1 VLLEVLANPVPDK
14 YEIKYL
20 KLHMFKH
27 LRVKTR
33 SEKLNPN
40 LGEISIPQLIG
51 DASLPVTIK
60 ALNSLPENAKLR
72 LYRVLIPLQVLAEF
86 DINPRTWKNP
96 YKLPQVRL
104 DAEQGSDK
112 VKITAWYGEDP
123 RNEFFYLELA
133 DNQYNGIDLNFL
145 IANNPTCEK
154 FRTDYDDG
162 GSETL
167 FGTVRRNLIEEER
180 AMRAGLAPGQIREG
194 LRSSQIVFTHIE
206 TFLTMMAHHA
216 FSLEPLSY
224 VSAWIFEKRGFA
236 YSKGHQL
243 MDVIHKE
250 FQPGGELHKALDGS
264 TPFRQVEQWKTV
276 RGRAWAI
283 HDGILQVIDRKWDDL
298 KMIKQVGRHAGVN
311 TFPDAEY

>member
-1 VLLEVLANPVPDK
+1 
-14 YEIKYL
+14 
-20 KLHMFKH
+20 
-27 LRVKTR
+27 
-33 SEKLNPN
+33 
-40 LGEISIPQLIG
+40 
-51 DASLPVTIK
+51 LPVTIR

-72 LYRVLIPLQVLAEF
+72 LYRALIPVQVLAEF

-96 YKLPQVRL
+96 DKQQQVKL
-104 DAEQGSDK
+104 DAGQGSDK
-112 VKITAWYGEDP
+112 VKIHAWYGDNP
-123 RNEFFYLELA
+123 QNEFFYLELA

-145 IANNPTCEK
+145 IANNPTSENY
-154 FRTDYDDG
+154 RTDYDDEG
-162 GSETL
+162 IETL
-167 FGTVRRNLIEEER
+167 FGSVRRNLAEEEK
-180 AMRAGLAPGQIREG
+180 AMQAGLAPGQIREG

-216 FSLEPLSY
+216 FFLEPLTY

-243 MDVIHKE
+243 MDTIHKE

-264 TPFRQVEQWKTV
+264 TPFRQPDQWRTV

-283 HDGILQVIDRKWDDL
+283 HDGILQVLDRKWDDL

>member
-1 VLLEVLANPVPDK
+1 
-14 YEIKYL
+14 
-20 KLHMFKH
+20 MFKR
-27 LRVKTR
+27 LRVKTEPR
-33 SEKLNPN
+33 KIEPDP
-40 LGEISIPQLIG
+40 GEVSVSQLIG

-60 ALNSLPENAKLR
+60 ALNSLPENPKLR
-72 LYRVLIPLQVLAEF
+72 LYRTLIPIQVLAEF
-86 DINPRTWKNP
+86 DINLRTWRNP
-96 YKLPQVRL
+96 DKLQQVKL

-112 VKITAWYGEDP
+112 VKISAWYGDDP
-123 RNEFFYLELA
+123 GNEFFYLDLA

-145 IANNPTCEK
+145 IVSNPTSPK
-154 FRTDYDDG
+154 YRTDYDEQG
-162 GSETL
+162 METL
-167 FGTVRRNLIEEER
+167 FGTVRRNLPEEEK
-180 AMRAGLAPGQIREG
+180 AMGAGLAPGQVREG
-194 LRSSQIVFTHIE
+194 LRCSNIVFQHIE

-216 FSLEPLSY
+216 FFLEPLTY

-243 MDVIHKE
+243 MDIIHRE

-264 TPFRQVEQWKTV
+264 TPFRQPDQWRTV

>member
-1 VLLEVLANPVPDK
+1 
-14 YEIKYL
+14 
-20 KLHMFKH
+20 MFKR
-27 LRVKTR
+27 LR
-33 SEKLNPN
+33 LNPEPKKI
-40 LGEISIPQLIG
+40 GADPGSISVAQLIG

-60 ALNSLPENAKLR
+60 ALNSLPQNAKLR
-72 LYRVLIPLQVLAEF
+72 LYRALIPVQALAEF

-96 YKLPQVRL
+96 DKIQQVKL

-112 VKITAWYGEDP
+112 VKITAWHGDDP
-123 RNEFFYLELA
+123 QNEFFYLELA
-133 DNQYNGIDLNFL
+133 DNAYNGIDLNFL
-145 IANNPTCEK
+145 IVNNPLSPK
-154 FRTDYDDG
+154 FQTDYDAEG
-162 GSETL
+162 KETL
-167 FGTVRRNLIEEER
+167 FGTVRRNLAEEEK

-216 FSLEPLSY
+216 FFLEPLTY

-243 MDVIHKE
+243 METIHKE
-250 FQPGGELHKALDGS
+250 FQPGGALHQALDGS
-264 TPFRQVEQWKTV
+264 SPFRQPDQWRTV

-283 HDGILQVIDRKWDDL
+283 HDGILQTLDRKWDDL

-311 TFPDAEY
+311 TFPDGKY